1 MSKKEEKAREY
12 ADNEVKRYHEHS
24 GVIEKYGM
32 ERARMLSEHEA
43 FELEEAYEAGWDD
56 ALKSQWVDV
65 KGRLPKE
72 WEDVIILFIKDG
84 HSKVIKALYI
94 GDERWVYGD
103 VSVKRNMGVIA
114 WMPIPS
120 FEDILQANKDV
131 LKRLKDK

>member
-1 MSKKEEKAREY
+1 MIKKEEKAIKYAAENHETFFCREI
-12 ADNEVKRYHEHS
+12 AKKS
-24 GVIEKYGM
+24 
-32 ERARMLSEHEA
+32 
-43 FELEEAYEAGWDD
+43 YEAGWDD

-65 KGRLPKE
+65 KERLPKE

-84 HSKVIKALYI
+84 HLKVIKALYI

-103 VSVKRNMGVIA
+103 ASVERINGVIA

-120 FEDILQANKDV
+120 FEDILEANKDV